1 MFEVGWISEQ
11 SGNTTMRSIKYSDIN
26 ILWTTT
32 SQADQWTKKCISLG
46 AGTGNITI
54 VYVHTTTV
62 WNTQI
67 TAVDNV
73 EVSTSGCNGKFVACN
88 IN

>member
-1 MFEVGWISEQ
+1 MNSRYTKFEVGWISE
-11 SGNTTMRSIKYSDIN
+11 SGNTTMRSIEYSDIN

-46 AGTGNITI
+46 AVTGNIAI

-73 EVSTSGCNGKFVACN
+73 EVSTGGCNGKF
-88 IN
+88 